1 MEAALVI
8 AALVAK
14 KAQKDSMGWCRQL
27 NDDGYAIALEIVV
40 LAFFSFILPRYYPA
54 INEED
59 TRQWGIFVLAFMAVL
74 VIVGLLVKRMSG
86 LEHERRSLAM
96 QMERQQSYASQIQ
109 SQFERMI
116 TLRHYY
122 SNLYHS
128 LLPFIRDGNID
139 SLRIF
144 FEKNITPI
152 HHSQVNDDGNG
163 AGIDGIVSNIKDDL
177 IRNFLDV
184 TAGQVTTIGNLT
196 LDMKISGDIRL
207 PDNILMD
214 IFEILSNLVD
224 NALREIEGQYLGL
237 LKIHLYESYGQLSI
251 QIANTVISSIDIE
264 QMYTSNHVESESGYG
279 LRRVREIVYNHPN
292 MEHLTFKSG
301 MFEGKEILVQQIIII
316 Q

>member
-1 MEAALVI
+1 
-8 AALVAK
+8 
-14 KAQKDSMGWCRQL
+14 
-27 NDDGYAIALEIVV
+27 
-40 LAFFSFILPRYYPA
+40 
-54 INEED
+54 
-59 TRQWGIFVLAFMAVL
+59 
-74 VIVGLLVKRMSG
+74 
-86 LEHERRSLAM
+86 
-96 QMERQQSYASQIQ
+96 
-109 SQFERMI
+109 
-116 TLRHYY
+116 
-122 SNLYHS
+122 
-128 LLPFIRDGNID
+128 
-139 SLRIF
+139 
-144 FEKNITPI
+144 
-152 HHSQVNDDGNG
+152 
-163 AGIDGIVSNIKDDL
+163 
-177 IRNFLDV
+177 
-184 TAGQVTTIGNLT
+184 
-196 LDMKISGDIRL
+196 MKISGDIRL